1 LATPSDG
8 KYVDAIVKLIQ
19 RDIPVSKVEATGST
33 DPEDAAPEPSER
45 RPRRERHRGEHKRET
60 PKAEHVAKPEPVAKA
75 SKPTD
80 HEPRKPAPE
89 RHTPRP
95 ARSTPAAGGHS
106 PFGSDGPVPAFLL
119 RPTGAR

>member
-1 LATPSDG
+1 MNVQSISLAFLATVAVGSVA
-8 KYVDAIVKLIQ
+8 YVFIYPMLSGENQAE
-19 RDIPVSKVEATGST
+19 S
-33 DPEDAAPEPSER
+33 R
-45 RPRRERHRGEHKRET
+45 R
-60 PKAEHVAKPEPVAKA
+60 ANVAKPEPVAKA